1 MIRPPPISPRTD
13 TLIPSPTLS
22 RSPKCGVQR
31 DRAQG
36 AGKARLWFVDLPPGA
51 SRSLELPSKNTEIVA
66 VSLKGERVAVIDR
79 VQGEGILSLLDADGT
94 RHEILRYN
102 QHLRGVAV
110 GKPLRI
116 DHKGPDGD
124 ERHSWLL
131 LPPGYRSGT
140 RLATI
145 DRKSTRLNSSH

>member
-1 MIRPPPISPRTD
+1 MRISD
-13 TLIPSPTLS
+13 WSS
-22 RSPKCGVQR
+22 DVCSS
-31 DRAQG
+31 
-36 AGKARLWFVDLPPGA
+36 DL
-51 SRSLELPSKNTEIVA
+51 TEIVA

-145 DRKSTRLNSSH
+145 RRTEELLLGEEGGNTFKTR

>member
-1 MIRPPPISPRTD
+1 MRISD
-13 TLIPSPTLS
+13 WSS
-22 RSPKCGVQR
+22 DVCSS
-31 DRAQG
+31 
-36 AGKARLWFVDLPPGA
+36 DL
-51 SRSLELPSKNTEIVA
+51 TEIVA

-140 RLATI
+140 RLA
-145 DRKSTRLNSSH
+145 DRKSTRLNYSH